1 MKKLN
6 LVEDADL
13 VTRIYDAIYNVTEDP
28 VHKVEEDGKNKLY
41 NSEKYQILAERIF
54 QIIKNYELNDD
65 KIPESI
71 KLAIINDYIKNNVKI
86 RHEYFDAFEERI
98 PEIPE
103 SEIQY
108 RSAYSALVEG
118 QTMCAG
124 YAEAFRVLCE
134 SVGIKSRT
142 ILSKLPGKNK
152 HLIHYVVL
160 ATQNNGTTKLF
171 DPEREAACF
180 RKNYDFNAYQN
191 SMDFMLSSKRFNEL
205 KVGTNGVG
213 LDVKQFIEKSH
224 KTEKGCNKLFYFR
237 KNENGEIEAYIMGER
252 EIYNPSEYSSMTS
265 CATFEKL
272 MTRENFLAF
281 LAKEDSIV
289 IVHGKNDVD
298 ILEYIANKID
308 EFKSKHGIG
317 KSVQGEFYGIPNFN

>member
-71 KLAIINDYIKNNVKI
+71 KLAIINDYVKNNVKI

-180 RKNYDFNAYQN
+180 RKNYDFTAYQN

-252 EIYNPSEYSSMTS
+252 EIYNPSEYALMTK
-265 CATFEKL
+265 CAPFEKL
-272 MTRENFLAF
+272 MNNKFIELLAQ
-281 LAKEDSIV
+281 EDSLI
-289 IVHGKNDVD
+289 IVHGKKDVD
-298 ILEYIANKID
+298 ILEQIASKID
-308 EFKSKHGIG
+308 MFKQGQAEEK
-317 KSVQGEFYGIPNFN
+317 KSQEEVYGTRDFN